1 MTRTMSLPTRAI
13 AAALCCALLAARSP
27 AQPSASAV
35 AQPADRLETA
45 VARMAADLARYL
57 NNDRE
62 AGKQVRLE
70 PFRGPQ
76 GAVNARVVQLLREHL
91 GRTEDPDRGFQFVT
105 GGAYTISGRIS
116 MPRDEATGRFLAR
129 LDVILL
135 NRSNN
140 QVHSAAYTI
149 TDLEDTLSLVGSTFQ
164 TPRSEDG
171 LPQPS
176 AIPQEA
182 AANLGDGAKVF
193 IQQAVVKATPES
205 PYGVQLLLYD
215 KQSGTYSPIAPTRV
229 SGVAQ
234 FPVALGQEFAIRVV
248 NESQQPVGAMI
259 AVDGIN
265 VFHFS
270 RNEAF
275 RKLGKVIILPN
286 GGRADGG
293 LIKGFHHDGDTS
305 HAFEVTHYG
314 ESAAAELGISH
325 QNVGAITVV
334 FFSVLAP
341 RDPNAP
347 PNIPES
353 DVGVRRG
360 QPRHMPYKLVAAEFG
375 HILGSITVRYTRGA
389 APDDLPPP

>member
-1 MTRTMSLPTRAI
+1 MSRNVTLLSATW
-13 AAALCCALLAARSP
+13 AAALCCAVLPVPSA
-27 AQPSASAV
+27 AQPSDV
-35 AQPADRLETA
+35 QAQPADRLETA

-62 AGKQVRLE
+62 AGKQLRLE
-70 PFRGPQ
+70 PFRGPN
-76 GAVNARVVQLLREHL
+76 GAVNARVLQLLREHL
-91 GRTEDPDRGFQFVT
+91 GRTDQADRGFQFVT

-116 MPRDEATGRFLAR
+116 MPRDEATGTFLAR
-129 LDVILL
+129 LDVTLL

-149 TDLEDTLSLVGSTFQ
+149 TDLQDTLSLVGSTFE
-164 TPRSEDG
+164 TPRTEAG
-171 LPQPS
+171 LPRPS
-176 AIPQEA
+176 AIAEEA
-182 AANLGDGAKVF
+182 AANLGQGAKVF
-193 IQQAVVKATPES
+193 IHEAVVKATPES
-205 PYGVQLLLYD
+205 PYGLQLLLYD
-215 KQSGTYSPIAPTRV
+215 KRSGSYAPIAPTRV
-229 SGVAQ
+229 GGVAQ

-248 NESQQPVGAMI
+248 NQTQQPVGALI
-259 AVDGIN
+259 TVDGIN

-286 GGRADGG
+286 GDRTEGG
-293 LIKGFHHDGDTS
+293 LIKGFHHEGDIS

-314 ESAAAELGISH
+314 DSAAAELGITS

-334 FFSVLAP
+334 FFSVIAP
-341 RDPNAP
+341 RDPSTP

-353 DVGVRRG
+353 EVGVRRG
-360 QPRHMPYKLVAAEFG
+360 EPRHMPYKLVAADFG
-375 HILGSITVRYTRGA
+375 QILGSITVRYTRGA